1 MSDDT
6 KALPHVVTGLIAKR
20 REIAGRIE
28 DLQSQLKQAVTDLQ
42 HVEAS
47 LRLEDL

>member
-6 KALPHVVTGLIAKR
+6 KALPHVITGLIEKR

-28 DLQSQLKQAVTDLQ
+28 DLQAQTKQAVADLD
-42 HVEAS
+42 HIEAS
-47 LRLEDL
+47 ICS